1 MPAGA
6 RRDPAT
12 ISSAPGTSRATRRI
26 AAISWVTVSWRA
38 TASSRIVES
47 NARRVF
53 PATAPVS
60 AMTSATTSK
69 IRFGRVEAAS
79 RRRQ

>member
-1 MPAGA
+1 MSVAA
-6 RRDPAT
+6 
-12 ISSAPGTSRATRRI
+12 GTSRATRRI

-38 TASSRIVES
+38 TASSRMVES

-53 PATAPVS
+53 PDTAPVS
-60 AMTSATTSK
+60 ATTSATTSNT
-69 IRFGRVEAAS
+69 RSGRSEPAS